1 MSVDL
6 DRKQKMYGIPGAGI
20 ETAFKKFLKTDLVAN
35 IFYFDH
41 KLECKYPIVAVYD
54 DADKMIVPDEVIPI
68 DENRCMVDLTSFTGA
83 WVSGYA
89 FKVRAIGG

>member
-1 MSVDL
+1 MAVDQ

-20 ETAFKKFLKTDLVAN
+20 ETAFKKFLKTELVAN

-41 KLECKYPIVAVYD
+41 KLDTMYPIVVVYD
-54 DADKMIVPDEVIPI
+54 DADKMIVPDKVIPI
-68 DENRCMVDLTSFTGA
+68 DENRLTIDLTSFTGA
-83 WVSGYA
+83 WVSGNA